1 MRTPRAEVALS
12 RAARIAQ
19 GIVALRD
26 ATRMLRGDG
35 AARRSGASETDR
47 GALFELGGL
56 ADRLT
61 GYGEDQRGDD
71 WSDFWLTERD
81 VAQLR
86 AHTDSLATSERG
98 LAAATVPALR
108 VLADSLAVIAQPVP

>member
-1 MRTPRAEVALS
+1 
-12 RAARIAQ
+12 
-19 GIVALRD
+19 
-26 ATRMLRGDG
+26 MLRGDG
-35 AARRSGASETDR
+35 AARRAGASDGDR

-81 VAQLR
+81 VEQLR
-86 AHTDSLATSERG
+86 THTDALATSERG

-108 VLADSLAVIAQPVP
+108 ALTDALAMIAQPVP